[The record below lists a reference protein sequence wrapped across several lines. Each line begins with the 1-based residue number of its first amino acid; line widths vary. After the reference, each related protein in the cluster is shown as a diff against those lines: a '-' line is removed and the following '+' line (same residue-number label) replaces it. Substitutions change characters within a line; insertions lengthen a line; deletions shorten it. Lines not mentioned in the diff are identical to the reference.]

1 MKMKDWRE
9 LKKELLKDPVVAKE
23 YKKLA
28 PEYALISQMISI
40 RAKKRI
46 TQKELGKILNYSPMG
61 ISHFENGIRELKVSD
76 IQKLSG
82 YFEKDMSFF
91 LQSETVFFRANST
104 PDANIDK
111 ALKDFNAYLDEVG
124 R

>member
-1 MKMKDWRE
+1 MIEIRKVVGRRIRE
-9 LKKELLKDPVVAKE
+9 AREERKV
-23 YKKLA
+23 
-28 PEYALISQMISI
+28 
-40 RAKKRI
+40 

-76 IQKLSG
+76 IQKLSD